1 MPGDQPYNVY
11 REQLSSLYH
20 GNALWEPN
28 PIRRYYDQ
36 VSIGDVGYIEEGFF
50 HRMFNVTLEWNDDSN
65 KKLGG
70 PDYYKRLD
78 DDPFN
83 NIRES
88 ALAKGEYYSRN
99 MSLQDNTDN
108 QFAKQPR
115 E

>member
-20 GNALWEPN
+20 GNALWEPS
-28 PIRRYYDQ
+28 PIRRLYDS

-50 HRMFNVTLEWNDDSN
+50 HRMFNVTLPLGHSSN
-65 KKLGG
+65 KKLGE
-70 PDYYKRLD
+70 PENYKPLN
-78 DDPFN
+78 DDPLL

-88 ALAKGEYYSRN
+88 TLAKGEYYSRN
-99 MSLQDNTDN
+99 MSLQDNTN
-108 QFAKQPR
+108 YVRAKKPD